1 MRPIHF
7 RTMSAG
13 VLALFALV
21 GGAAAQQ
28 PAPEVLPAPQVRELM
43 GSAQPADHAK
53 LRAHFE
59 ALSARYA
66 AETNRH
72 KAFARAYAGNPRGS
86 GTGATMHHNRL
97 ADLANES
104 ATVTRELATHHIQLG
119 AGVASTAPKGGE
131 RFERGEGAPATP
143 TEKQMLALAAKAQT
157 ASEHGLLSEY
167 YTTLAARYT
176 ADARDHRAMAQAYRV
191 QNRPNQS
198 AIAHCDRLV
207 QLSDESAKETQ
218 ALAADHKK
226 MATGR

>member
-7 RTMSAG
+7 HTISAG
-13 VLALFALV
+13 VLAVFAFV

-28 PAPEVLPAPQVRELM
+28 PTPEILPAPQVRQLM
-43 GSAQPADHAK
+43 ASQQAADHAK

-59 ALSARYA
+59 ALSAKYA
-66 AETNRH
+66 VEANRH

-86 GTGATMHHNRL
+86 GAGATMHHNRL

-104 ATVTRELATHHIQLG
+104 ATVTRELATHHNQLG

-131 RFERGEGAPATP
+131 RFEGGEGAPATP

-157 ASEHGLLSEY
+157 PSEHGLLTEY

-176 ADARDHRAMAQAYRV
+176 ADAKDHRAMAQAYRGA
-191 QNRPNQS
+191 NRTSQS
-198 AIAHCDRLV
+198 AIDHCDRLV
-207 QLSDESAKETQ
+207 RLSDESAKEAQ
-218 ALAADHKK
+218 ALSAEHKQ